1 MNTKRGIIVWI
12 FAFITFLSIMTS
24 IEMVVLLINV
34 EPGTPVSPY
43 LLSIVAGTQPVET
56 YLFISLIATSISLVI
71 TCIIIFQKQPPDP
84 EIIQLLLT
92 IVANLASLKQSQENS
107 KKEISEK
114 LEYNRKLNQTLVN
127 KVSSDL
133 ETGKKET
140 LDLLAKQERTLK
152 KTHSDLV
159 STIETKI
166 DENREK
172 MLIDIKK
179 QEVAILGIKRLAEGN
194 SSELEKQRTAL
205 EDIKIGLERI
215 EGNLVTNQPQLKSLD
230 NPEEIKGICPA
241 LGKEL
246 RLLGISN
253 VSEFLT
259 TDPSIIGEKT
269 RVTKEMAENLQAM
282 GQFMM
287 IPDVDSNDA
296 ELLVDAGIKT
306 MKELAEHDLIQL
318 SRKIDDL
325 AKIYVEQGKLSK
337 DQRPTIEEIASWKR
351 SAR

>member
-1 MNTKRGIIVWI
+1 
-12 FAFITFLSIMTS
+12 MTS
-24 IEMVVLLINV
+24 IGMVVLLTNV

-43 LLSIVAGTQPVET
+43 LLSMVAGTQPVET

-172 MLIDIKK
+172 MLSDIKK

-194 SSELEKQRTAL
+194 SSEIEKQRTAL
-205 EDIKIGLERI
+205 EDIKSGLERI
-215 EGNLVTNQPQLKSLD
+215 ESNLVTNKAKLKSLD
-230 NPEEIKGICPA
+230 NPEEIKGIGPA

-287 IPDVDSNDA
+287 IPGVDSNDA

-325 AKIYVEQGKLSK
+325 AKIYV
-337 DQRPTIEEIASWKR
+337 
-351 SAR
+351 

>member
-1 MNTKRGIIVWI
+1 MNTKRGITVWI
-12 FAFITFLSIMTS
+12 FAFITFLSILTS
-24 IEMVVLLINV
+24 IGMVVLLITV

-56 YLFISLIATSISLVI
+56 YLLISLVATSISLVV

-152 KTHSDLV
+152 KAYSDLV

-179 QEVAILGIKRLAEGN
+179 QEVAILGIKRIAEGY
-194 SSELEKQRTAL
+194 SSELEKQRTAF

-215 EGNLVTNQPQLKSLD
+215 EGNLVTNQAQLKSLD
-230 NPEEIKGICPA
+230 NPEEIKGIGPS

-287 IPDVDSNDA
+287 IPGVDSNDA

-318 SRKIDDL
+318 SRKIDEL
-325 AKIYVEQGKLSK
+325 AKIYVEQGKLSR

>member
-1 MNTKRGIIVWI
+1 MSTKRGIIVWI

-24 IEMVVLLINV
+24 IGMVVLLINV

-43 LLSIVAGTQPVET
+43 LLSTVAGTQPVET
-56 YLFISLIATSISLVI
+56 YLFISFVATSISLVV

-140 LDLLAKQERTLK
+140 LDLLTKQERTLK

-159 STIETKI
+159 SIIETKI
-166 DENREK
+166 DENRKK

-179 QEVAILGIKRLAEGN
+179 QEVAILGIKRLAEEN
-194 SSELEKQRTAL
+194 SSEVEKQRTAL
-205 EDIKIGLERI
+205 ENIKIGLERI
-215 EGNLVTNQPQLKSLD
+215 EGNLATNQAQLKSLD
-230 NPEEIKGICPA
+230 NPEEIKGIGPA

-287 IPDVDSNDA
+287 IPGVDSNDA
-296 ELLVDAGIKT
+296 ELLADAGIKT

-318 SRKIDDL
+318 SRKIDEL

>member
-1 MNTKRGIIVWI
+1 
-12 FAFITFLSIMTS
+12 
-24 IEMVVLLINV
+24 
-34 EPGTPVSPY
+34 
-43 LLSIVAGTQPVET
+43 VAGTQPVET
-56 YLFISLIATSISLVI
+56 YLFISLVATSISLAV
-71 TCIIIFQKQPPDP
+71 TCIIIFRKQPPDP

-159 STIETKI
+159 SIVETKI
-166 DENREK
+166 IENREK

-215 EGNLVTNQPQLKSLD
+215 EGNLVTNQAQLRSLD
-230 NPEEIKGICPA
+230 DPEEIKGIGPA

-287 IPDVDSNDA
+287 IPGVDSNDA

-306 MKELAEHDLIQL
+306 MKELAEQDLIQL
-318 SRKIDDL
+318 SRKIDEL
-325 AKIYVEQGKLSK
+325 AKIYVEQGKLTK

>member
-24 IEMVVLLINV
+24 IGMVVLLTNV
-34 EPGTPVSPY
+34 EPGTPVTPY
-43 LLSIVAGTQPVET
+43 LLSMVAGTQPVET
-56 YLFISLIATSISLVI
+56 FLFISFVATSISLVV

-172 MLIDIKK
+172 
-179 QEVAILGIKRLAEGN
+179 
-194 SSELEKQRTAL
+194 
-205 EDIKIGLERI
+205 
-215 EGNLVTNQPQLKSLD
+215 
-230 NPEEIKGICPA
+230 
-241 LGKEL
+241 
-246 RLLGISN
+246 N
-253 VSEFLT
+253 V
-259 TDPSIIGEKT
+259 K
-269 RVTKEMAENLQAM
+269 
-282 GQFMM
+282 
-287 IPDVDSNDA
+287 
-296 ELLVDAGIKT
+296 
-306 MKELAEHDLIQL
+306 
-318 SRKIDDL
+318 
-325 AKIYVEQGKLSK
+325 
-337 DQRPTIEEIASWKR
+337 
-351 SAR
+351 